1 MNKIPAAAALAAV
14 LAATLTG
21 CAEPSDPEQ
30 MKTRCEGIDKIY
42 IVDDP
47 NHGSE
52 LFVVH
57 NHPECSNGT
66 TR

>member
-1 MNKIPAAAALAAV
+1 MNRKITWAAV
-14 LAATLTG
+14 TVAGLALLTG

-30 MKTRCEGIDKIY
+30 MVTRCEGIDKIY

-47 NHGSE
+47 NQGSE

-57 NHPECSNGT
+57 NHPECSNGV